1 MTDQDRSVA
10 DVNEDFAII
19 PSDAELTKL
28 GITAQAVEQYPQLKN
43 YQDIQHYAIADACR
57 KALVGNDGTNLQMI
71 NVIRENEEL
80 VRGQVVFFL
89 LKNQIKPMAF
99 DVFVLS
105 SLVEETA
112 KRLGEGDVHTVN
124 RRSKLI
130 DDGVLKPAGDDIVP
144 RAIRAAW
151 VA

>member
-28 GITAQAVEQYPQLKN
+28 GITAQAVEQYPQLKA

-71 NVIRENEEL
+71 NVIRENEKL
-80 VRGQVVFFL
+80 VQSQVVLFL
-89 LKNQIKPMAF
+89 LKNQIKPMAS
-99 DVFVLS
+99 DLLMLS

-112 KRLGEGDVHTVN
+112 ERLGDGNVHAVN
-124 RRSKLI
+124 RRRKLT
-130 DDGVLKPAGDDIVP
+130 DDGVLKPTGDDIVP
-144 RAIRAAW
+144 DALRASW
-151 VA
+151 L